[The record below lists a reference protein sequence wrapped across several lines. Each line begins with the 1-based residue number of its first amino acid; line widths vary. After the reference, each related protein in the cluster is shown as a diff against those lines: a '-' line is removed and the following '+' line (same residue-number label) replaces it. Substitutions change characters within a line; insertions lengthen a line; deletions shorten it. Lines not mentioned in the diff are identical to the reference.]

1 MSLEDAPKELTVS
14 SLLGKANS
22 TKDKCVPAD
31 GEHRWET
38 WYPHYLVCR
47 LCMSIDDQG
56 TFISAPDVVGLWG
69 MRVLAGLGSLV
80 ASELRVEHKA

>member
-1 MSLEDAPKELTVS
+1 
-14 SLLGKANS
+14 
-22 TKDKCVPAD
+22 
-31 GEHRWET
+31 
-38 WYPHYLVCR
+38 
-47 LCMSIDDQG
+47 MSIDDQG